1 VDHLPS
7 RHWALIL
14 LLLVLPAAGS
24 ACGSDGRSGGA
35 GGKIAFSAPLDGEY
49 RLFIAKAD
57 GSGKPTVAP
66 GPRGVGFPVWSPDGS
81 KIAFSDSDSVS
92 TYISSVRADGSHY
105 TRLFDDQNSGTQFVW
120 SGKSDRIAYDWTAIF
135 VVGAAGGGRRLL
147 VHGHFPSWSPDGRMV
162 AFLRGRFVRVINSVG
177 TGERKLARIDGAAE
191 GYVQL
196 LWSSDSRQ
204 IAYSTSSWKNPKTS
218 CESGGDCNYVD
229 PDTNT
234 QLCHVHIVSTD
245 RRSHVQVVGGGLLGK
260 FDRQCDIAWSPDG
273 KEVAFTRDGFLYS
286 VTADGTRERRL
297 GARGFAPSWSPDGSH
312 LALLRNETIY
322 VLDVQRGEEHRLA
335 RGDELSWSPDGKA
348 LVITRTIKEQVQS
361 DQGEYEPGKYVIET
375 TAPDGG
381 HVRRIWPKVGTCD
394 CGEPAWQPH

>member
-49 RLFIAKAD
+49 RLFIANAD

-66 GPRGVGFPVWSPDGS
+66 GPSGVGFPVWSPDGS

-218 CESGGDCNYVD
+218 CESGGDCNDV
-229 PDTNT
+229 
-234 QLCHVHIVSTD
+234 VVRS
-245 RRSHVQVVGGGLLGK
+245 RRDASSLDVEPRGNRTSRHS
-260 FDRQCDIAWSPDG
+260 R
-273 KEVAFTRDGFLYS
+273 
-286 VTADGTRERRL
+286 TALRPRSGRSAHPASRRRRL
-297 GARGFAPSWSPDGSH
+297 PPRAHGALRRRAGGS
-312 LALLRNETIY
+312 R
-322 VLDVQRGEEHRLA
+322 
-335 RGDELSWSPDGKA
+335 
-348 LVITRTIKEQVQS
+348 
-361 DQGEYEPGKYVIET
+361 
-375 TAPDGG
+375 
-381 HVRRIWPKVGTCD
+381 
-394 CGEPAWQPH
+394 